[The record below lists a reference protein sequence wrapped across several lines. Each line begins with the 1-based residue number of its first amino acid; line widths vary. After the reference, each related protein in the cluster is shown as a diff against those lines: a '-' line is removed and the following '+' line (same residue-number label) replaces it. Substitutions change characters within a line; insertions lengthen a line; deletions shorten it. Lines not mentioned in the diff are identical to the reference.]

1 MKTAVISGACGGLGQ
16 ALTAQLKARG
26 FQIYGLDIDISDAEQ
41 SDQFC
46 PLQCDITDQASLE
59 AAVATILKETPEIDL
74 VIYNAGITQIA
85 PFDQVSN
92 ESHRKVFDI
101 NYFGAAAMASLFLK
115 PVRHAKGTHI
125 AISSVAGFAPLYHRT
140 TYAASKHALEGLF
153 KSLRSEEMQHQ
164 VKVLIAS
171 PSFVATNLGNSQR
184 QKDGTARPGSA
195 TDGKDYMSA
204 EDAAKAILKGYDN
217 ATPMI
222 PVGRIAKLAWRINR
236 FAPNLYQKLMEREI
250 KGTGP

>member
-1 MKTAVISGACGGLGQ
+1 MKTAVISGACGGLGR
-16 ALTAQLKARG
+16 ALTAALMDRG
-26 FQIYGLDIDISDAEQ
+26 FQIYGLDIDISEAEQ
-41 SDQFC
+41 MDHFI
-46 PLQCDITDQASLE
+46 PLQCDITDQTSLE
-59 AAVATILKETPEIDL
+59 AAAARILKESPAIDL

-85 PFDQVSN
+85 PFDQVSD

-101 NYFGAAAMASLFLK
+101 NYFGAATMASLFLGA
-115 PVRHAKGTHI
+115 VRAAKGTHI

-153 KSLRSEEMQHQ
+153 KSLRSEEKQYQ
-164 VKVLIAS
+164 VDVLIAS
-171 PSFVATNLGNSQR
+171 PSFVATNLGKPER
-184 QKDGTARPGSA
+184 QEDGTARPGSA

-204 EDAAKAILKGYDN
+204 EDAAKEILKGYDK

-236 FAPNLYQKLMEREI
+236 FAPNLYQQLMEREI
-250 KGTGP
+250 KGVEE